1 MIQKPAAQQIVETLE
16 LVHRGRPVE
25 IRALGIPAKG
35 KRAVWSGYF
44 DDYELAAEAAIHC
57 EENLAEGVYMTVNRI
72 NPALMA
78 RGPNLL
84 DKHARHATSAG
95 DIEHVQWALIDVDPR
110 RPSGVSS
117 TDDELARAIA
127 VRDEIALEFHDR
139 CEIIRA
145 CSGNGA
151 HLLVGPSLFEEWEEL
166 IDLAAI
172 AAAYDDD
179 VVKVD
184 TSADSIRKPAQIVRL
199 YGTLARKG
207 YEYGGR
213 HHRRSHIEKE

>member
-1 MIQKPAAQQIVETLE
+1 MITTAHEQIVETLE
-16 LVHRGRPVE
+16 RVHRGRPVE
-25 IRALGIPAKG
+25 IRALGIDAGKG

-57 EENLAEGVYMTVNRI
+57 EENLAEGVYMTVNAI

-78 RGPNLL
+78 RGPNML
-84 DKHARHATSAG
+84 DKYARHATSAG
-95 DIEHVQWALIDVDPR
+95 DIVRISWALIDVDPR

-117 TDDELARAIA
+117 TDDELAHALA
-127 VRDEIALEFHDR
+127 VRDEIAKEFEDR
-139 CEIIRA
+139 CETIRA

-151 HLLVGPSLFEEWEEL
+151 HLLVGPSLFEDFEEL

-179 VVKVD
+179 VVKID
-184 TSADSIRKPAQIVRL
+184 TSADSVRKPAQIVRL
-199 YGTLARKG
+199 YGTIARKG
-207 YEYGGR
+207 HEYQGR
-213 HHRRSHIEKE
+213 RHRRSHIEKG